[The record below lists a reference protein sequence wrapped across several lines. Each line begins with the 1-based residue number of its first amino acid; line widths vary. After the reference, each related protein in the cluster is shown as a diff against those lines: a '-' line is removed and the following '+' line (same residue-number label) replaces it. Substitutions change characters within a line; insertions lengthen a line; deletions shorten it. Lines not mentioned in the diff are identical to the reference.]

1 MILSKGKITLE
12 TKQKFLSF
20 NLGVRDQA
28 VISLQNISEVLRI
41 SLSEI
46 CVVPQMPNCVL
57 GIYSW
62 RGEMLWLVD
71 LEEMLGYPPLL
82 QGSNLLTKIMAI
94 VLEKDG
100 KYLGLL
106 VRQLTDIEWMDTQQM
121 KIPSPELF
129 YPAMSGYLQGYFTNG
144 SEQIIFNL
152 DPLAIMQSPMW
163 SSHN

>member
-1 MILSKGKITLE
+1 ME

-20 NLGVRDQA
+20 NLGSRDQA
-28 VISLQNISEVLRI
+28 VIDLQHISEVLRI
-41 SLSEI
+41 SLAEI

-62 RGEMLWLVD
+62 RGEMLWMVD
-71 LEEMLGYPPLL
+71 IEEMLGYPPLL

-129 YPAMSGYLQGYFTNG
+129 YPAMSGYLQGYFTNS
-144 SEQIIFNL
+144 SEQMIFNL
-152 DPLAIMQSPMW
+152 DALAIIQSPMW
-163 SSHN
+163 GSHN